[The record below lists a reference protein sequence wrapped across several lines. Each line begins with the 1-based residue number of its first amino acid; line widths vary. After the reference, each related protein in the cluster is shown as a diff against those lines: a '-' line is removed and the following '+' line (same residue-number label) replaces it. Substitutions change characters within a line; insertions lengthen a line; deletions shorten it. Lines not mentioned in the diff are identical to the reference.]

1 MTRVAVIG
9 AGAWG
14 LNHVRAFARLGA
26 LALVCDS
33 DERSRRGAAA
43 VAPGIPVSAD
53 PQEAFGPGIDAVV
66 VATPSSLHH
75 PIALAALRAGKH
87 VLVEK
92 PLALRGRDAAELVAA
107 ADASGRTLLVGHL
120 LLYHPAVRRMKEFLD
135 GGELGDVH
143 YLYSQRVNLGQVRSD
158 ENALWSLAPHD
169 IAVMLYLFGETPV
182 DVSARGGAYLQ
193 PGIPDVV
200 FLNVRFPGDRMA
212 QVQLSWLDPHKIRK
226 TTLVGSR
233 KMIVFDDMESVEK
246 LKIYDKGVDR
256 NPEAVSFKDFLT
268 LRFGDILIPKIRMEE
283 PLVVECRHFLECC
296 AGTATPVSGGAQGL
310 LVVRILEAAQASL
323 ERGGEPVAVAGAGAP
338 AGAEAS
344 RRG

>member
-26 LALVCDS
+26 LAVVCDS
-33 DERSRRGAAA
+33 DERGRSAAAA
-43 VAPGIPVSAD
+43 VAPGALVTSDLSAALG
-53 PQEAFGPGIDAVV
+53 EGVDAVV
-66 VATPSSLHH
+66 VCTPSSLHH
-75 PIALAALRAGKH
+75 KVALAALRAGKH
-87 VLVEK
+87 ALVEK
-92 PLALRGRDAAELVAA
+92 PLALRAADAAELVDEARRA
-107 ADASGRTLLVGHL
+107 GKVLLTGHL
-120 LLYHPAVRRMKEFLD
+120 LLYHNAVRRMKELLD
-135 GGELGDVH
+135 AGELGEVH

-169 IAVMLYLFGETPV
+169 IAVMLYLFGSEPL

-200 FLNVRFPGDRMA
+200 FLNARFAGDRMA
-212 QVQLSWLDPHKIRK
+212 QVQLSWLDPHKIRR

-233 KMIVFDDMESVEK
+233 KMVVFDDMESVEK

-268 LRFGDILIPKIRMEE
+268 LRFGDILIPKIRNDE
-283 PLVVECRHFLECC
+283 PLVAECRHFLDCC
-296 AGTATPVSGGAQGL
+296 AGKAEPVSPGTQGL
-310 LVVRILEAAQASL
+310 AVVRILEAAQASL
-323 ERGGEPVAVAGAGAP
+323 ESGGGPVPVRMLEAAAP
-338 AGAEAS
+338 
-344 RRG
+344 